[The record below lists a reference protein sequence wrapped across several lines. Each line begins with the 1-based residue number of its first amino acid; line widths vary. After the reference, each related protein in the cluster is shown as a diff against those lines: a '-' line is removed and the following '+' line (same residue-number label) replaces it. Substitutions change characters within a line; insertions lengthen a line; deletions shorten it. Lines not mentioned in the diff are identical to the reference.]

1 MIGDGQGKRLLTI
14 EDFRLKRLGGDLPE
28 LFQQRARDLR
38 YDLTWVPVEPCAPA
52 TDSGTVLII
61 GAGTA
66 VRNELSR
73 QGVNTVLAPARP
85 ADGWE
90 LLLKTVDAEHGDLRT
105 VLYLH
110 PGELIQATAAALELI
125 QALAGLPAAPRLWF
139 VTRGAQA
146 LPAGTGADPLHSA
159 LWGLGRV
166 VRYEIPALRQVSH

>member
-52 TDSGTVLII
+52 TGSGTVLII

-73 QGVNTVLAPARP
+73 QGVNTVLAPALP

-110 PGELIQATAAALELI
+110 PWELI